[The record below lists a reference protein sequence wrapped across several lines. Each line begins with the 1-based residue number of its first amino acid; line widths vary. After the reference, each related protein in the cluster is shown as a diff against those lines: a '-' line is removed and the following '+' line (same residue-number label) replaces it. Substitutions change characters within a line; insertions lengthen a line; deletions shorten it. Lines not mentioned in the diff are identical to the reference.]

1 MLPCPSRLLLGIDCP
16 FCGGQ
21 RALALMLKGD
31 VAGSFL
37 QFPPLLPV
45 LVCVLLFALH
55 LVSRK
60 LVTARRVRVAAIAAL
75 AVVLVN
81 YAVKLTAAGAW

>member
-21 RALALMLKGD
+21 RALLLLLKGD

-45 LVCVLLFALH
+45 LFCALLFALH
-55 LVSRK
+55 LVNRK
-60 LVTARRVRVAAIAAL
+60 IVAVGRVRVAAIAAL

-81 YAVKLTAAGAW
+81 YAVKLTAGGGW